1 MDDNNRGRLLWIDV
15 EKPKFYEYYNIGPCT
30 YIVGCL
36 KVTLMNFPSLCVHVL
51 ILHGKEL
58 SKLLLLGDI
67 IAIRY
72 EMAGSIV
79 HVDVQ
84 MFLSLLCI

>member
-1 MDDNNRGRLLWIDV
+1 
-15 EKPKFYEYYNIGPCT
+15 
-30 YIVGCL
+30 
-36 KVTLMNFPSLCVHVL
+36 MNFPSLCVHVL

>member
-1 MDDNNRGRLLWIDV
+1 MDDNNRGRLLWIHVDV

-30 YIVGCL
+30 CIVGCL
-36 KVTLMNFPSLCVHVL
+36 KVNFPSLCVHVL

-67 IAIRY
+67 IVIRY

>member
-1 MDDNNRGRLLWIDV
+1 MRSTKSAQKMSCSHGSGVKSDSDEFSQLM
-15 EKPKFYEYYNIGPCT
+15 CT
-30 YIVGCL
+30 CAY
-36 KVTLMNFPSLCVHVL
+36 L

-58 SKLLLLGDI
+58 SILLLLGDI